1 MKAGIQ
7 PNTVATDKHAR
18 FLDKSM
24 KSISKNS
31 KFQEEIYSLIGYT
44 FERKLPKKVLL
55 EHGIFEGCEP
65 DGGVWFKDGVPMVAL
80 EGKKQGKPGNAIERC
95 ADNNAT
101 LKYFN
106 PDIKSVHLGI
116 GEGFE
121 DLSGNPY
128 KVALSHLH
136 LDGADKDFN
145 VLYDS
150 GHSWFIKPTGFSYEE
165 IETLMRDSIVNT
177 GCSFTPT
184 PKIAKRM
191 IENVSSN
198 TLANFL

>member
-1 MKAGIQ
+1 MKSGIQ
-7 PNTVATDKHAR
+7 PDTVAADKDAK

-24 KSISKNS
+24 KSISKNL
-31 KFQEEIYSLIGYT
+31 KFQEEIYSLMGYT
-44 FERKLPKKVLL
+44 YERKLPKKVLL

-80 EGKKQGKPGNAIERC
+80 EGKKQGKGGNAIERC
-95 ADNNAT
+95 ADNDGT

-106 PDIKSVHLGI
+106 PDIKSVHFGI

-136 LDGADKDFN
+136 LDGADKEFN
-145 VLYDS
+145 VLYNS
-150 GHSWFIKPTGFSYEE
+150 GHSWFIKSTGFSYEE
-165 IETLMRDSIVNT
+165 IKTLMRDSIVNT
-177 GCSFTPT
+177 GCSFTPSSKT
-184 PKIAKRM
+184 AKRM
-191 IENVSSN
+191 I
-198 TLANFL
+198 